1 MLRQPSSAGGG
12 GATVTGN
19 VFRAL
24 LDYASTLGHDP
35 ARLAAHFG
43 LSWEALQDLSARV
56 PVATAQRFWAEL
68 PVLLDDDDL
77 GVHLAEFLAPQ
88 GGLLPMLVLTTAS
101 TVGEG
106 ITRAMELQRMLAEG
120 SVWALAPSA
129 PSRVRWVY
137 VFDDPVAAAPR
148 HALEFGLA
156 LMVLVARRVAHP
168 EVRYHAVR
176 LRHPAPRGADD
187 HARLFGCAV
196 SYGQPRDELEFDAT
210 LLALPVRTANPA
222 LLEHLAAHGRAMV
235 HALPPSDA
243 LLDRVRHALRSLP
256 PQDVPLAH
264 VAHALRCSPRTLQR
278 RLRDAGTSLQALLD
292 EVRYQRAQA
301 LLGDPARGLKD
312 IAAAL
317 GFSEPAA
324 FHRAFVRWS
333 GRSPGQWR
341 AERRG

>member
-1 MLRQPSSAGGG
+1 MLRHAPSTAGG
-12 GATVTGN
+12 GATVTAN

-24 LDYASTLGHDP
+24 LAYASTRGHDP
-35 ARLAAHFG
+35 ARLATHFG

-68 PVLLDDDDL
+68 PVMLDDDDL
-77 GVHLAEFLAPQ
+77 GLHLAEFLAPQ

-101 TVGEG
+101 TIGEG

-120 SVWALAPSA
+120 SVWEPAPTE
-129 PSRVRWVY
+129 PSRARWVY
-137 VFDDPVAAAPR
+137 TFDDPVAAAPR
-148 HALEFGLA
+148 QALEFGLA

-176 LRHPAPRGADD
+176 LRHLAPRNAAA
-187 HARLFGCAV
+187 HARLFGCEV
-196 SYGQPRDELEFDAT
+196 SYGQARDELEFDAA
-210 LLALPVRTANPA
+210 LLALPVQTANPA
-222 LLEHLAAHGRAMV
+222 LLEHLSAHGRAMV

-243 LLDRVRHALRSLP
+243 TLDRVRHALRSLP
-256 PQDVPLAH
+256 PETVPLAH
-264 VAHALRCSPRTLQR
+264 VSRALRCSPRTLQR
-278 RLRDAGTSLQALLD
+278 RLRDAGTSLQSLLD
-292 EVRYQRAQA
+292 EVRYQRAQEM
-301 LLGDPARGLKD
+301 LGDPARGLKD
-312 IAAAL
+312 IAATL